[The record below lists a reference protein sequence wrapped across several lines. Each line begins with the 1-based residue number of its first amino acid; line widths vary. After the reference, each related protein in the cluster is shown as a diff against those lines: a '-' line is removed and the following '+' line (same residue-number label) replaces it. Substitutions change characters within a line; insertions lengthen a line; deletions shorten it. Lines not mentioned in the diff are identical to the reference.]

1 MRAPQIIRTAA
12 GEELVVIPKSDYDE
26 LIAAYSEAEED
37 AADLAIYDA
46 RKKELEEGSN
56 AALPAEVSAS
66 LLRGDSLLKAF
77 RKWRGMTQIDL
88 AKAAG
93 LGQGYLSDLESRRR
107 GGTPETLASLATA
120 LDIDPAWLV
129 E

>member
-77 RKWRGMTQIDL
+77 RKWRGMTQSIWR
-88 AKAAG
+88 KPRV
-93 LGQGYLSDLESRRR
+93 SDKD
-107 GGTPETLASLATA
+107 TSL
-120 LDIDPAWLV
+120 I
-129 E
+129 